1 VFEDTMKRF
10 KVHKEELRVDLEIQ
24 VANSVEDMRL
34 ALMSRSFFVGRAHEA
49 AAFSVICDVG
59 GKGGQ
64 DEYEKGARLIGEN
77 DADFDKL
84 RSQASIPD
92 GSLPSR
98 IEFMTRLDRTIDS
111 LLKSNTRIQKQ
122 LEQIQSNVGDIAYV
136 VNQTQGLVSA
146 LAEGPHTRIVDE
158 VIVFVYVKNPN

>member
-1 VFEDTMKRF
+1 
-10 KVHKEELRVDLEIQ
+10 
-24 VANSVEDMRL
+24 
-34 ALMSRSFFVGRAHEA
+34 
-49 AAFSVICDVG
+49 
-59 GKGGQ
+59 
-64 DEYEKGARLIGEN
+64 LIGEN

-84 RSQASIPD
+84 RSQASIPG

-98 IEFMTRLDRTIDS
+98 TEFMTRLDRTIDS

-158 VIVFVYVKNPN
+158 VIVFVYVRNPN